1 MSQSKQTGA
10 QAPRVH
16 FGGGD
21 RPAIIEGRYANRHGL
36 IAGAT
41 GTGKTVTLQVLAE
54 GFSRLGVPVFLADVK
69 GDLSGLAAAGKASA
83 GVTKRVEKIG
93 LNQHSLEP
101 SPVVF
106 WDLFQKNGHPLRTTI
121 SEIGPVL
128 LARLL
133 ELNDTQEG
141 VLNVAFTV
149 ADDEGLALLDL
160 KDLRA
165 LLNFVGENRQQIS
178 TRYGHVT
185 TASLGAIARRMLT
198 LERSGGENFF
208 AEPALELADL
218 MRRDEQG
225 RGVINVLDSRQLIMN
240 PRLYSTFLL
249 WLLAELFEELPEKG
263 DLDKPE
269 LVFFFDEAHLL
280 FDDPPKALL
289 DQIEQVVRLI
299 RSKGVGIYF
308 VTQNPQDVPDDVLG
322 QLGNRVQHA
331 LRAFTPRDQKVVRA
345 AAQTFVPNPD
355 LDTEAVLTQMGVG
368 EALVSTLL
376 DGGVPSMVDR
386 CLIAPP
392 HSRMGP
398 LTDQERQAVFQS
410 SVVGDKYN
418 QTIDRESAFE
428 RLAERAEKRVK
439 EAEMA
444 AENTKSQEK
453 SRSETPTKSRS
464 RGRQRQSG
472 LEKAVKSAARSM
484 GTSLGRTILRGIL
497 GAFTRGR

>member
-1 MSQSKQTGA
+1 MTASDSTPQ
-10 QAPRVH
+10 VH
-16 FGGGD
+16 FGGGEHA
-21 RPAIIEGRYANRHGL
+21 AIIEGRYANRHGL

-69 GDLSGLAAAGKASA
+69 GDLSGLGAAGMASS
-83 GVTKRVEKIG
+83 GVTKRVQKIG
-93 LNQHSLEP
+93 LPNHTLEP

-106 WDLFQKNGHPLRTTI
+106 WDLFQKDGHPLRTTV

-141 VLNVAFTV
+141 VLNVAFSV

-160 KDLRA
+160 KDLRS
-165 LLNFVGENRQQIS
+165 LLNFVGDNRKEIS
-178 TRYGHVT
+178 LRYGHVT
-185 TASLGAIARRMLT
+185 SASLGAIARRLLT
-198 LERSGGENFF
+198 LERAGGENFF
-208 AEPALELADL
+208 AEPALELRDV
-218 MRRDEQG
+218 MTRDENG
-225 RGVINVLDSRQLIMN
+225 RGIINVLDARQLIMN
-240 PRLYSTFLL
+240 PKLYSTFLL

-263 DLDKPE
+263 DLEKPE

-289 DQIEQVVRLI
+289 DQVEQVVRLI
-299 RSKGVGIYF
+299 RSKGVGVYF

-345 AAQTFVPNPD
+345 AAQTFVPNPN
-355 LDTEAVLTQMGVG
+355 LDTEAVLTQLGVG
-368 EALVSTLL
+368 EALVSTLR

-398 LTDQERQAVFQS
+398 LTKKERKVVFEGSAV
-410 SVVGDKYN
+410 GEKYN
-418 QTIDRESAFE
+418 TTIDRESAFE
-428 RLAERAEKRVK
+428 RLAKRAEQRAL
-439 EAEMA
+439 EAEKAEAA
-444 AENTKSQEK
+444 AEKARQTKK
-453 SRSETPTKSRS
+453 TGKTRTKRRST
-464 RGRQRQSG
+464 RQSP
-472 LEKAVKSAARSM
+472 LEAAVKSAARSM
-484 GTSLGRTILRGIL
+484 GTQLGRTLLRGIL
-497 GAFTRGR
+497 GAFKRGR

>member
-1 MSQSKQTGA
+1 MAKNKNPEVKS
-10 QAPRVH
+10 PRVH

-69 GDLSGLAAAGKASA
+69 GDLSGLAAAGKASK
-83 GVTKRVEKIG
+83 GVTSRVDKIG
-93 LNQHSLEP
+93 LSDHALEA
-101 SPVVF
+101 SPVTF
-106 WDLFQKNGHPLRTTI
+106 WDLFQKNGHPLRTTV

-141 VLNVAFTV
+141 VLNVAFSV

-160 KDLRA
+160 KDLRS
-165 LLNFVGENRQQIS
+165 LLNFVGENRNDIS

-185 TASLGAIARRMLT
+185 TASLGAIARRLLT
-198 LERSGGENFF
+198 LERAGAENFF
-208 AEPALELADL
+208 AEPALDLADL
-218 MRRDEQG
+218 MVRDENG
-225 RGVINVLDSRQLIMN
+225 RGMINVLDARQLIMN

-345 AAQTFVPNPD
+345 AAQTFVPNPA
-355 LDTEAVLTQMGVG
+355 LDTESVLTQLGVG
-368 EALVSTLL
+368 EALVSTLQ

-398 LTDQERQAVFQS
+398 LKKAERKAVFEAS
-410 SVVGDKYN
+410 NIGDKYN
-418 QTIDRESAFE
+418 STVDRESAFE
-428 RLAERAEKRVK
+428 LLAARAEKRVR
-439 EAEMA
+439 EAEKTKA
-444 AENTKSQEK
+444 KAEKKKISGTSKPK
-453 SRSETPTKSRS
+453 S
-464 RGRQRQSG
+464 RGRRRQSG

-484 GTSLGRTILRGIL
+484 GTSLGRSIIRGIL

>member
-1 MSQSKQTGA
+1 MPQ
-10 QAPRVH
+10 VH
-16 FGGGD
+16 FGGGE
-21 RPAIIEGRYANRHGL
+21 RAAVIEGKYANRHGL

-69 GDLSGLAAAGKASA
+69 GDLSGLGTAGKASS

-93 LNQHSLEP
+93 LEHALEP

-106 WDLFQKNGHPLRTTI
+106 WDLYQKDGHPLRTTV

-141 VLNVAFTV
+141 VLNVAFSV

-160 KDLRA
+160 KDLRS
-165 LLNFVGENRQQIS
+165 LLNFVGEHRNDIS

-185 TASLGAIARRMLT
+185 TASLGAIARRLLT
-198 LERSGGENFF
+198 LERAGGEHFF
-208 AEPALELADL
+208 GEPALELEDL
-218 MRRDEQG
+218 MRQDDAG
-225 RGVINVLDSRQLIMN
+225 RGVINVLDARKLIQN

-263 DLDKPE
+263 DLDQPE

-299 RSKGVGIYF
+299 RSKGVGVYF

-331 LRAFTPRDQKVVRA
+331 LRAFTPRDQRVVRA
-345 AAQTFVPNPD
+345 AAETFVTNPN
-355 LDTEAVLTQMGVG
+355 LDTEEVLTQLGVG
-368 EALVSTLL
+368 EALVSTLG

-392 HSRMGP
+392 RSRMGP
-398 LTDQERQAVFQS
+398 LTKKERKALFQQS
-410 SVVGDKYN
+410 PVGAKYN
-418 QTIDRESAFE
+418 EGIDRESAFE
-428 RLAERAEKRVK
+428 LLSQRAEKKAK
-439 EAEMA
+439 EAEKAKAA
-444 AENTKSQEK
+444 AEKAKTKAKAKTSSGRRK
-453 SRSETPTKSRS
+453 SS
-464 RGRQRQSG
+464 GRRRQG
-472 LEKAVKSAARSM
+472 TFEAAFKSAARSM
-484 GTSLGRTILRGIL
+484 GTSLGRSLIRGIL
-497 GAFTRGR
+497 GALTRGR